1 MRPLS
6 GRPSVKQTLDRLA
19 DEILELDPEE
29 LKALLPEI
37 QARMDQADHTLEW
50 ERAVINFFIINAVRV
65 KDKLCCQQ
73 QGRVFRSPGGA
84 RLRVVK

>member
-1 MRPLS
+1 M
-6 GRPSVKQTLDRLA
+6 KQTLDRLA
-19 DEILELDPEE
+19 DEILDLDPEE
-29 LKALLPEI
+29 LKALLPAI
-37 QARMDQADHTLEW
+37 QARMDQADHTHDW

-73 QGRVFRSPGGA
+73 QGRVFHSPGGA